1 MSRSPYG
8 RNDGCDALNGCV
20 RKSGQDVGEVI
31 ADRDLEPSTTFHNQE
46 DGGYARPS
54 LFATDVDPVGAANC
68 DRGHGILSE
77 VGAQLQLWSERAPE
91 WIQPG
96 GINRL
101 ATCLTDGRF
110 SAIRMEEGYLGL
122 IWVAGLE
129 GRTVAPFGDRREKAL
144 IVSPFISDSV
154 VTHHFSRCKN

>member
-8 RNDGCDALNGCV
+8 RNDACDALNGCV
-20 RKSGQDVGEVI
+20 CKSGQDVGEVI
-31 ADRDLEPSTTFHNQE
+31 ADRDLEPSTTFHNRE

-54 LFATDVDPVGAANC
+54 LFAADVDPVGAANC
-68 DRGHGILSE
+68 DRAHGILSE

-101 ATCLTDGRF
+101 ATCLTRAWEIFSHTHGGGLLGPYAERSRDGAAYFR
-110 SAIRMEEGYLGL
+110 G
-122 IWVAGLE
+122 
-129 GRTVAPFGDRREKAL
+129 
-144 IVSPFISDSV
+144 
-154 VTHHFSRCKN
+154 

>member
-8 RNDGCDALNGCV
+8 RNDVCDALNGCV
-20 RKSGQDVGEVI
+20 CKSGQDVGEVI
-31 ADRDLEPSTTFHNQE
+31 ADRDLEPSTTFHNRE

-54 LFATDVDPVGAANC
+54 LFAADVDPAGATNC
-68 DRGHGILSE
+68 DRAHGILSE

-101 ATCLTDGRF
+101 ATCLTQQAHGRF

-122 IWVAGLE
+122 MRSGLE
-129 GRTVAPFGDRREKAL
+129 TVQLTLEGKLPE
-144 IVSPFISDSV
+144 SPKGK
-154 VTHHFSRCKN
+154 HNE